1 MALGIG
7 TDGLI
12 TLGRQGTG
20 DGVITTDIGT
30 TVTTGMITD
39 GGGKLRNVSQF
50 RRTAVCVVRRVSL
63 HACLFRWRQQC
74 NRLREIL
81 RPVTSYGLIRVHD
94 ATGNVIQPHEHPDDF
109 KEC

>member
-30 TVTTGMITD
+30 TATIGIITD
-39 GGGKLRNVSQF
+39 GGGRGRNVS
-50 RRTAVCVVRRVSL
+50 
-63 HACLFRWRQQC
+63 
-74 NRLREIL
+74 
-81 RPVTSYGLIRVHD
+81 
-94 ATGNVIQPHEHPDDF
+94 
-109 KEC
+109 

>member
-39 GGGKLRNVSQF
+39 GGGKLRNVS
-50 RRTAVCVVRRVSL
+50 
-63 HACLFRWRQQC
+63 
-74 NRLREIL
+74 
-81 RPVTSYGLIRVHD
+81 
-94 ATGNVIQPHEHPDDF
+94 
-109 KEC
+109 

>member
-30 TVTTGMITD
+30 TVIIGIITD
-39 GGGKLRNVSQF
+39 GGGSKAIEYAKLYGRSH
-50 RRTAVCVVRRVSL
+50 
-63 HACLFRWRQQC
+63 HA
-74 NRLREIL
+74 
-81 RPVTSYGLIRVHD
+81 LIRGYDDGGSVIETRD
-94 ATGNVIQPHEHPDDF
+94 YTGDF
-109 KEC
+109 KE